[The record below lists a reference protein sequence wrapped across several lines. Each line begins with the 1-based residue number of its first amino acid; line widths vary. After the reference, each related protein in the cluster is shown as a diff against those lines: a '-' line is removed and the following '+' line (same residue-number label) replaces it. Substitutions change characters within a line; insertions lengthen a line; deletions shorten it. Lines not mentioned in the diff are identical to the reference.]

1 MSSHLEVLAIKILL
15 EEHLVLL
22 CGTKHLFEWAKK
34 SSKAGPPLDS
44 YSHIPL
50 ELCYHFVNFR
60 EYLGY
65 FRRINYFWKYLKVYL
80 VIILSLITAIV
91 RP

>member
-22 CGTKHLFEWAKK
+22 CGTKHLFVWAKK

-50 ELCYHFVNFR
+50 ELCYLFVNIR

-65 FRRINYFWKYLKVYL
+65 FRRINYFRKYLKVYL
-80 VIILSLITAIV
+80 VIILNLITAIV